1 MLKFYH
7 APWSRSSNILWLME
21 ELGVPYEIEHVDLRA
36 EGGAPESYRAVQPN
50 KKVPAIEHDGV
61 VVTERA
67 AIAIHLCDA
76 FPQAGLA
83 PKVGEK
89 ERGPYLTWLVYAD
102 SVFDPAVAARVQGW
116 TYASSGI
123 SFGSF
128 EDMVANVE
136 RRLQAS
142 HYVAGDRFTAAD
154 VAMGG
159 NMAFVMQQG
168 WLPKKPAFE
177 DYVARTTARPAAKRA
192 QERDQ
197 AMAMTVPAFRKMFEK
212 QGS

>member
-7 APWSRSSNILWLME
+7 APWSRSSNILWLLE
-21 ELGVPYEIEHVDLRA
+21 ELGVPHEIEHIDIRR
-36 EGGAPESYRAVQPN
+36 EGGVPESYRKVQPN

-67 AIAIHLCDA
+67 AIAIYLCDA

-83 PKVGEK
+83 PKIGD
-89 ERGPYLTWLVYAD
+89 RDRAAYLTWLVYAD
-102 SVFDPAVAARVQGW
+102 AVFDPAVAARAQNWSYV
-116 TYASSGI
+116 ANSF

-142 HYVAGDRFTAAD
+142 QYIAGDRFTAAD

-159 NMAFVMQQG
+159 NIAYVMSQG

-177 DYVARTTARPAAKRA
+177 AYVAQTSERPAAKRA
-192 QERDQ
+192 QEKDL
-197 AMAMTVPAFRKMFEK
+197 AMAQTVPAFAQMFK
-212 QGS
+212 G